1 MNLAQDIRF
10 AIRGSKQA
18 PVFTAVAVISV
29 ALGIG
34 ANTAIFTLLD
44 QVLLRLLPVKDPK
57 QLVLLTSRGSHYG
70 NNRGGNALS
79 YPMYRD
85 FRDHGEVFSG
95 MFCRFALPLNVT
107 FNGRTERAAGELVSG
122 TYFPVLGV
130 GAALGRT
137 ITTEDD
143 RTPGGHPVAVLS
155 YDYWK
160 NRFAGDSG
168 IIGKTVVV
176 NNYSMTIIGVSQEG
190 FHGVDI
196 GSAPQIHVPVM
207 MKLQMEPQV
216 NELENR
222 RNRWVNVFGR
232 LRTGVSLTQAKA
244 ALQPFYHGMLESE
257 VRESAFNKA
266 SSYTRE
272 QFLKSWIDVLP
283 ASQGRSPL
291 RNQLTR
297 PLWVLMAIVG
307 LVLIIA
313 CGNVANL
320 LIARASGRQKEIAI
334 RLALGASRMRVI
346 GQLLVESTLL
356 AVLGG
361 IAGLALATWT
371 DRLLLRFLP
380 NSQGNVFI
388 SPAPDWRILG
398 FNFAIALLTGLLFGL
413 LPALQCTRPDVAPT
427 LKDQAGNV
435 LGGASQARFRK
446 ALIVVQVTF
455 SLLLL
460 IGAGLFIR
468 SLRNLKTLDPGFRT
482 ENLIAFSVD
491 PTLNG
496 YSPER
501 TKLLYKQLTESV
513 AGLPGVKSAALT
525 AVGILEGNEWDS
537 SITIEGYQAK
547 PGENMS
553 PYCNAVSPG
562 YFATMGIPLVLGRDF
577 TIKDERTAAPEPGLN
592 IPNFRVA
599 IANEKFV
606 KHYFGDANPIGRHIG
621 FGMDPGTKTPMEIIG
636 VVKDAKYTSMR
647 DEIPH
652 QLFFPYL
659 ESTVGGGM
667 TAYVRTTAEPSQ
679 MFQALRGAVRRLD
692 ANLPLYKLRT
702 VDQQMDESLL
712 TERLIA
718 ILSTIFGLLATILAI
733 VGLYGVMAYTVNR
746 RTREIGIRMALGAVS
761 SNVIWLVMKEV
772 VTLIA
777 AGVAIGLPAAWALSR
792 LVQTQLYGITPNDP
806 VTLAIA
812 TVSLAIVACAAGYI
826 PALRATRVDP
836 VTALHYE

>member
-1 MNLAQDIRF
+1 
-10 AIRGSKQA
+10 
-18 PVFTAVAVISV
+18 
-29 ALGIG
+29 
-34 ANTAIFTLLD
+34 
-44 QVLLRLLPVKDPK
+44 
-57 QLVLLTSRGSHYG
+57 
-70 NNRGGNALS
+70 
-79 YPMYRD
+79 
-85 FRDHGEVFSG
+85 
-95 MFCRFALPLNVT
+95 
-107 FNGRTERAAGELVSG
+107 
-122 TYFPVLGV
+122 
-130 GAALGRT
+130 
-137 ITTEDD
+137 
-143 RTPGGHPVAVLS
+143 
-155 YDYWK
+155 
-160 NRFAGDSG
+160 
-168 IIGKTVVV
+168 
-176 NNYSMTIIGVSQEG
+176 
-190 FHGVDI
+190 
-196 GSAPQIHVPVM
+196 M

-216 NELENR
+216 SELENR

-232 LRTGVSLTQAKA
+232 LRDGVSLTQAKA
-244 ALQPFYHGMLESE
+244 ALQPFYHGMLEGE

-356 AVLGG
+356 ALLGG
-361 IAGLALATWT
+361 VAGLALASWT
-371 DRLLLRFLP
+371 DNLLLRFLP

-388 SPAPDWRILG
+388 SSAPDWRILS
-398 FNFAIALLTGLLFGL
+398 FNFAIALFTGLLFGL
-413 LPALQCTRPDVAPT
+413 LPALQSTRPDVAPI
-427 LKDQAGNV
+427 LKDEAGNV
-435 LGGASQARFRK
+435 LGGSSQARFRK
-446 ALIVVQVTF
+446 GLIVAQVTF

-482 ENLIAFSVD
+482 ENLIAFSID
-491 PTLNG
+491 PTMNG

-501 TKLLYKQLTESV
+501 TKLLYKHITESV
-513 AGLPGVKSAALT
+513 AGIPGVTSAALSM
-525 AVGILEGNEWDS
+525 VGLLEGNEWDS

-553 PYCNAVSPG
+553 PHCNAVSPG
-562 YFATMGIPLVLGRDF
+562 YFGTMGIPLLLGRDF
-577 TIKDERTAAPEPGLN
+577 TLKDEHTAAPEPGLN

-621 FGMDPGTKTPMEIIG
+621 FGIDPGTKTPMEIVG

-647 DEIPH
+647 DEIPR

-659 ESTVGGGM
+659 ESNVGGGM
-667 TAYVRTTAEPSQ
+667 TGYVRTTAEPSQ
-679 MFQALRGAVRRLD
+679 MFQAVRGAVRRLD
-692 ANLPLYKLRT
+692 ANLPVYKLRT
-702 VDQQMDESLL
+702 VDELMDQSLL

-718 ILSTIFGLLATILAI
+718 ILSTVFGLLATVLAI

-772 VTLIA
+772 VMLIGV
-777 AGVAIGLPAAWALSR
+777 GVAIGLPAAWGLSR

-812 TVSLAIVACAAGYI
+812 TLSLVVVACAAGYI
-826 PALRATRVDP
+826 PALRATQVDP

>member
-1 MNLAQDIRF
+1 MNLAQDVRF
-10 AIRGSKQA
+10 AIRGLKQA

-57 QLVLLTSRGSHYG
+57 ELVLLTSRGSHYG
-70 NNRGGNALS
+70 NNRGSNALS

-85 FRDHGEVFSG
+85 FRDHDEVFSG
-95 MFCRFALPLNVT
+95 VFCRYARALNVT
-107 FNGRTERAAGELVSG
+107 FDGRTERAAGELVSG

-137 ITTEDD
+137 ITPEDD
-143 RTPGGHPVAVLS
+143 KTPGGHPVAVLS

-160 NRFAGDSG
+160 TRFAGDPG

-207 MKLQMEPQV
+207 MKFQMEPQV
-216 NELENR
+216 NELELR
-222 RNRWVNVFGR
+222 RNRWANVFGR
-232 LRTGVSLTQAKA
+232 LKPGVSLTQAKT
-244 ALQPFYHGMLESE
+244 ALQPFYHGILEGE

-272 QFLKSWIDVLP
+272 QFLKSWMDVLP
-283 ASQGRSPL
+283 ASQGRSGL

-297 PLWVLMAIVG
+297 PLWVLMAIVA

-334 RLALGASRMRVI
+334 RLALGASRGRVI
-346 GQLLVESTLL
+346 GQLLVESTVL
-356 AVLGG
+356 ALLGG
-361 IAGLALATWT
+361 VTGLALASWSAH
-371 DRLLLRFLP
+371 LLLRFLP
-380 NSQGNVFI
+380 NSQSNFFI
-388 SPAPDWRILG
+388 SAAPDGRILG
-398 FNFAIALLTGLLFGL
+398 FNFVIALFTGLLFGL

-435 LGGASQARFRK
+435 LGGGSQARFRK
-446 ALIVVQVTF
+446 GLIVAQVTF

-491 PTLNG
+491 PTLSG
-496 YSPER
+496 YSR
-501 TKLLYKQLTESV
+501 DRSKLLYKQLTESM

-525 AVGILEGNEWDS
+525 TVGVLEGNEWDS

-562 YFATMGIPLVLGRDF
+562 YFATMGIPLLLGRDF
-577 TIKDERTAAPEPGLN
+577 TLKDERSGAPEPGLN
-592 IPNFRVA
+592 ISGFRVA

-621 FGMDPGTKTPMEIIG
+621 FGIDPGTKTPMEIIG

-647 DEIPH
+647 DEIPR

-659 ESTVGGGM
+659 ESTFVGSM
-667 TAYVRTTAEPSQ
+667 TGYIRTTAEPAQ

-692 ANLPLYKLRT
+692 ANLPVYRPRT
-702 VDQQMDESLL
+702 LDQQMDESLL
-712 TERLIA
+712 NERLIA
-718 ILSTIFGLLATILAI
+718 ILSTIFGLLATLLAI
-733 VGLYGVMAYTVNR
+733 IGLYGVMAYTVNR

-761 SNVIWLVMKEV
+761 GNVIWLVMKEV
-772 VTLIA
+772 VMLIA
-777 AGVAIGLPAAWALSR
+777 AGVVIGLPAAWGLSR
-792 LVQTQLYGITPNDP
+792 LVETQLYGITPNDP
-806 VTLAIA
+806 PTLVAA
-812 TVSLAIVACAAGYI
+812 TLTLAIVACAAGYI